1 MMNMLAERHRLET
14 IEVEIADLVEPFIK
28 EVGKAADTEEVD
40 PSFVDRFRDTAR
52 RLFELNEELHEED
65 FDPRALAEF
74 RGIIIN
80 AIQDVAEAEPERPLD
95 TIDSLLIHAEQ
106 LRHLVR
112 DAIDG
117 HVGGAGQNSSSVMT
131 SLREILPSV
140 RQVEL
145 AALLGRSQRQVQ
157 RWAAQEGPPP
167 RRLEFVARIAALLR
181 HSWTEDGVVA
191 WFFRPRPDLH
201 GKKPVDLLDDPS
213 REGEI
218 LTAARRGRAQH
229 GS

>member
-1 MMNMLAERHRLET
+1 MTTVAAETRLEH
-14 IEVEIADLVEPFIK
+14 IEGELADLVEPFVR
-28 EVGKAADTEEVD
+28 EVSRAAGKDEVD
-40 PSFVDRFRDTAR
+40 PSFVERFRDTAR
-52 RLFELNEELHEED
+52 RLIELNDELHEDD

-80 AIQDVAEAEPERPLD
+80 AIKDVEGANPDRPLD
-95 TIDSLLIHAEQ
+95 TIDSLLVRAEQ
-106 LRHLVR
+106 LRHIVR
-112 DAIDG
+112 DAMDG
-117 HVGGAGQNSSSVMT
+117 HVGGVGRNTAEVME
-131 SLREILPSV
+131 SLRQTLPSV

-157 RWAAQEGPPP
+157 RWATQEGSPPS
-167 RRLEFVARIAALLR
+167 RLELVARIAALLR

-191 WFFRPRPDLH
+191 WFLRPRPDLR
-201 GKKPVDLLDDPS
+201 GKKPIDLLDDPS
-213 REGEI
+213 RETEV

>member
-1 MMNMLAERHRLET
+1 MSSLAEKDRLET
-14 IEVEIADLVEPFIK
+14 IQVEIADLVEPFIH
-28 EVGKAADTEEVD
+28 EVSKAASTDEVH

-52 RLFELNEELHEED
+52 RLFELNEDLHEED
-65 FDPRALAEF
+65 FDPRVLAEF
-74 RGIIIN
+74 RGIIIS
-80 AIQDVAEAEPERPLD
+80 AIKDVAEADEIRPLD

-112 DAIDG
+112 DAMDG
-117 HVGGAGQNSSSVMT
+117 HVDGAGQSSKEVMK
-131 SLREILPSV
+131 SLRGILPSV

-157 RWAAQEGPPP
+157 RWATHEGLPA
-167 RRLEFVARIAALLR
+167 RRLELVARMAALLR

-191 WFFRPRPDLH
+191 WFFRPRPELH
-201 GKKPVDLLDDPS
+201 GKKPVDLLDDANL
-213 REGEI
+213 EAE
-218 LTAARRGRAQH
+218 LLMAARRGRAQH

>member
-1 MMNMLAERHRLET
+1 MTTLAERDRLET
-14 IEVEIADLVEPFIK
+14 IEVEITDLVEPFIR
-28 EVGKAADTEEVD
+28 EVSKAATQEEVD

-65 FDPRALAEF
+65 FDPRVLAEF

-80 AIQDVAEAEPERPLD
+80 AIKDVAEAEQGRPLD

-112 DAIDG
+112 DALDG
-117 HVGGAGQNSSSVMT
+117 HVGGVGQSSKEVMEN
-131 SLREILPSV
+131 LREILPSI

-157 RWAAQEGPPP
+157 RWSTQDGPPP
-167 RRLEFVARIAALLR
+167 RRLELVARISALLR
-181 HSWTEDGVVA
+181 HSWTEEGVVA
-191 WFFRPRPDLH
+191 WFFRPRPDLE
-201 GKKPVDLLDDPS
+201 GKKPVDLLDDAA
-213 REGEI
+213 REDAI

>member
-1 MMNMLAERHRLET
+1 MNSVAEKNRLET
-14 IEVEIADLVEPFIK
+14 IEVEIADLVEPFVR
-28 EVGKAADTEEVD
+28 EVGKAAGTEEVD
-40 PSFVDRFRDTAR
+40 PSFVNRFRETSS
-52 RLFELNEELHEED
+52 RLFDLNEDLHEED
-65 FDPRALAEF
+65 FDPRVLAEF

-80 AIQDVAEAEPERPLD
+80 AIKDVAEADQDRPLD

-117 HVGGAGQNSSSVMT
+117 HIDGAGQSSKEIMEN
-131 SLREILPSV
+131 LREILPSV

-157 RWAAQEGPPP
+157 RWAAQVGEPA
-167 RRLEFVARIAALLR
+167 RRLELVARIAALLR
-181 HSWTEDGVVA
+181 HAWTEEGVVA
-191 WFFRPRPDLH
+191 WFFRPRPDLQ
-201 GKKPVDLLDDPS
+201 GKKPIDLLDDAS
-213 REGEI
+213 REPD
-218 LTAARRGRAQH
+218 LLRAARRGRAQH

>member
-1 MMNMLAERHRLET
+1 MGTLAEKNRLEN

-28 EVGKAADTEEVD
+28 EVSKAAGTEEVD

-52 RLFELNEELHEED
+52 RLFELNEDLHEED
-65 FDPRALAEF
+65 FDPRVLAEF

-80 AIQDVAEAEPERPLD
+80 AIQDVAEAKADRPLD

-112 DAIDG
+112 DAMDG
-117 HVGGAGQNSSSVMT
+117 HVGGAGQNSKKVME
-131 SLREILPSV
+131 SLREVLPSV
-140 RQVEL
+140 PQVEL

-157 RWAAQEGPPP
+157 RWAAQEGPPS
-167 RRLEFVARIAALLR
+167 RRLELVARIAALLR
-181 HSWTEDGVVA
+181 HSWTEEGVVA
-191 WFFRPRPDLH
+191 WFFRPRQDLS
-201 GKKPVDLLDDPS
+201 GKKPVDLLDDPD
-213 REGEI
+213 REAEI
-218 LTAARRGRAQH
+218 LIAARRGRAQH